1 MQRYLM
7 DSWDDLRLFLH
18 AAEAGSLAKGA
29 ERAGCSTATMSRRLS
44 RLESGLGLLLLHRH
58 AGGVSLTPEASSLL
72 PAVRTVAGAVK
83 DVRRGAGVHHR
94 DETKKVVV
102 STIETVVTHIIAP
115 QLHRFYEEHPR
126 IDLVLRAQA
135 RVVSVGDRAADLAL
149 RLGRPQ
155 ESNVRGKRLAQSPM
169 CLYASERYVREYG
182 RDIDSLEA
190 HRVVLLP
197 ERLDAMPEH
206 QWALE
211 RLGGRKA
218 ALRVTT
224 ISAGLRAI
232 ESGAVIGLMPRFM
245 GHGLVELCAPDLPP
259 RDLWLVVHED
269 LRSMPHVRAVADFL
283 ETCVRPRTTLD

>member
-1 MQRYLM
+1 ME
-7 DSWDDLRLFLH
+7 SWDDLRLFFC

-44 RLESGLGLLLLHRH
+44 KLEGRLGLLLFHRH
-58 AGGVSLTPEASSLL
+58 AGGVSLTPEAASLL
-72 PAVRTVAGAVK
+72 PAIRGVAGAVK
-83 DVRRGAGVHHR
+83 DVRRSAGAHQR

-115 QLHRFYEEHPR
+115 QLRRFYKEHPR

-149 RLGRPQ
+149 RLGRPK
-155 ESNVRGKRLAQSPM
+155 EANVRGKRLAQSPM
-169 CLYASERYVREYG
+169 VLYASERYIREHG
-182 RDIDSLEA
+182 NDVVSLEA

-206 QWALE
+206 QWILE
-211 RLGGRKA
+211 RLGRRKA
-218 ALRVTT
+218 ALRVSS

-232 ESGAVIGLMPRFM
+232 ESGAVIGFMPRFM
-245 GHGLVELCAPDLPP
+245 GHGLVELCVPDLPP

-283 ETCVRPRTTLD
+283 ETCVQPRSLD

>member
-1 MQRYLM
+1 M
-7 DSWDDLRLFLH
+7 DSWDDLRLFLC

-44 RLESGLGLLLLHRH
+44 KLERRLGLLLLHRH
-58 AGGVSLTPEASSLL
+58 AGGVSLTPEAASLL
-72 PAVRTVAGAVK
+72 PAVRSVAGAVK
-83 DVRRGAGVHHR
+83 DVRRSAGVHQR
-94 DETKKVVV
+94 DETQKVVV

-115 QLHRFYEEHPR
+115 QLRHFYRDHPR

-135 RVVSVGDRAADLAL
+135 RVVSVGERAADLAL
-149 RLGRPQ
+149 RLGRPK
-155 ESNVRGKRLAQSPM
+155 EANVRGKRLAQSPM
-169 CLYASERYVREYG
+169 CLYASEHYIREHG
-182 RDIDSLEA
+182 RDVESLKA

-197 ERLDAMPEH
+197 EILDAMPEH
-206 QWALE
+206 QWVIE

-245 GHGLVELCAPDLPP
+245 GRGLVELCAPDLPP

-269 LRSMPHVRAVADFL
+269 LRRMPHVRAVADFL
-283 ETCVRPRTTLD
+283 ESCVRPRTPIN